1 MKPIF
6 QHEFLINDAAVDCF
20 GRLKPSMLLFYC
32 QEIAGQHCHIL
43 GADYDTLAQKNLFWA
58 IIRQKVQ
65 ITRLPRSGETIRV
78 ETWPMPTTKV
88 CFPRST
94 VAYDADGRELFRA
107 ISMWVLMD
115 TESRAM
121 ILPGKSGV
129 TVQGLLTGTE
139 LATPGSLAPKKLDN
153 TCSRRVCFTD
163 LDRNGHM
170 NNTKYLEWIWD
181 LLPSSFHQGSEPR
194 EFTVCY
200 HTEAREGDL
209 LHLGWQT
216 DPEGLLQVES
226 WRETEDAASFHR
238 IFAAQI
244 RFE

>member
-1 MKPIF
+1 MEPIF

-88 CFPRST
+88 CYPRST
-94 VAYDADGRELFRA
+94 VAYDADGQELFRA

-121 ILPGKSGV
+121 ILPGKSGISV
-129 TVQGLLTGTE
+129 VGSVRGNE
-139 LATPGSLAPKKLDN
+139 LAAPGGLVARELIN
-153 TCSRRVCFTD
+153 HRSRTVCFTD

-170 NNTKYLEWIWD
+170 NNTRYLDWIAD
-181 LLPSSFHQGSEPR
+181 LLPSEFHQHHSPR

-200 HTEAREGDL
+200 LSEAREGQELTLSWEFSD
-209 LHLGWQT
+209 
-216 DPEGLLQVES
+216 EGVLNL
-226 WRETEDAASFHR
+226 DAHRTKGEKSER
-238 IFAAQI
+238 IFTARHQY
-244 RFE
+244 

>member
-1 MKPIF
+1 MEPIF

-32 QEIAGQHCHIL
+32 QEIAGQHCNLL
-43 GADYDTLAQKNLFWA
+43 GADYDTLAQKNLLWA

-88 CFPRST
+88 CYPRST
-94 VAYDADGRELFRA
+94 VAYDADGQELFRA

-115 TESRAM
+115 AQSRAM
-121 ILPGKSGV
+121 ILPGKSGI

-139 LATPGSLAPKKLDN
+139 LATPGSLAPQKLEN
-153 TCSRRVCFTD
+153 TYSRRVCFTD

-216 DPEGLLQVES
+216 DAEGLLQVES
-226 WRETEDAASFHR
+226 WREEEDASFHR

-244 RFE
+244 RFG